1 MITKRVLT
9 ALALATALG
18 VGGYFVWKASHTPQQ
33 SVSASA
39 EKPTIVI
46 NEAARTLLYLPLYHA
61 QEAGYFA
68 DEGLNVKIVTGGSA
82 TNAVAAIISGEAD
95 VAQADPMYA
104 PISQEKGSDVVV
116 IGQIVGR
123 IGLWA
128 LARPGTNIPFSGEGL
143 KGSTIITHPKP
154 MTSHTYAELF
164 LLQNGLKENDATFI
178 EAKPGTEVAT
188 YAAETRAQF
197 IVTVEPVASILEGQG
212 AKIVHSWPDELG
224 DRVFSGLMVRRS
236 EIVAKPDQFR
246 RLLKAYQRALDDIA
260 AKRPNVT
267 ETAQKFFP
275 NIDGSVLQKALAR
288 LTDEH
293 VFPRTL
299 GISQASWQGAVLAR
313 QKAGEIQGGAPF
325 SKNVEPS
332 LLSATSKKSCEDI
345 ARY

>member
-1 MITKRVLT
+1 MTTKRVLT

-164 LLQNGLKENDATFI
+164 LLQNGLTENDATFI

-212 AKIVHSWPDELG
+212 AKIVHSWPEALG
-224 DRVFSGLMVRRS
+224 DRIFTGLMVRRA
-236 EIVAKPDQFR
+236 EIDAKPDQFR

-260 AKRPNVT
+260 EKRPSVAT
-267 ETAQKFFP
+267 TAIKFFP
-275 NIDGSVLQKALAR
+275 NLNQLTLSKALGR
-288 LTDEH
+288 LRDDH
-293 VFPRTL
+293 VFPRSFQ
-299 GISQASWQGAVLAR
+299 ISPSSWNSAVKAR
-313 QKAGEIQGGAPF
+313 KDAGELNGAGEF
-325 SKNVEPS
+325 SKNVYIFP
-332 LLSATSKKSCEDI
+332 TSHK
-345 ARY
+345 